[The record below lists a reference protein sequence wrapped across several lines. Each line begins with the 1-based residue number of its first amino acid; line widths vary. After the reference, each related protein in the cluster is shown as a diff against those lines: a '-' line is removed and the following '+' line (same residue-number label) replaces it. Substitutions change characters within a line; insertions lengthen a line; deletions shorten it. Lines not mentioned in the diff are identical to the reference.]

1 LIKLTEKQKER
12 VLEAACEICKY
23 PSFLTQEQLDA
34 VCVVCPVEYAVSL
47 IREEKEATENG

>member
-1 LIKLTEKQKER
+1 MTEKQKER

-34 VCVVCPVEYAVSL
+34 VCVVCPVEYAIDTVGE
-47 IREEKEATENG
+47 EEKRQNE

>member
-1 LIKLTEKQKER
+1 MTEKQKER

-47 IREEKEATENG
+47 IREEKEAPHE